1 MKIPKHVAFILD
13 GNRRFGKLVLNNRLA
28 GHKYGAEKIGDVLQ
42 WCRDFN
48 IRTVTLWGFSTENF
62 NRPENE
68 VKLLMNL
75 FADKFNQLA
84 EAKEVHE
91 NKIRIQVYGQI
102 NLFPEKVQKAI
113 KKTVDSTKR
122 YNSYFINFA
131 IGYGGKQEILD
142 VAKKLS
148 EKFASGEIKEI
159 TKQEFEAAMYFD
171 LPDIDLIIRT
181 GGVQRTSGFMP
192 WKGALAEWYFTEKFW
207 PEFDKSEFVRALENY
222 SRRERRFGI

>member
-113 KKTVDSTKR
+113 KKTVDATNS
-122 YNSYFINFA
+122 YDSYFINFA

-207 PEFDKSEFVRALENY
+207 PEFDKAEFVRALENY